1 MYLLPPH
8 FSRSSRVLPS
18 PFDKETYELAERSIN
33 DSLMG
38 MTPRPVGMGY
48 GTISA
53 GSKQAPRDEECCLL
67 ATIAG

>member
-1 MYLLPPH
+1 MYLL
-8 FSRSSRVLPS
+8 RLP
-18 PFDKETYELAERSIN
+18 FHTRCEYRQAQETDELAKRYIN
-33 DSLMG
+33 NSLMG